1 MDVGSEFAN
10 HLLHCVGDVFFGIQ
24 GGTDGCEQMGVVQVD
39 DMFFVQFQGADKSLL
54 QLRQK
59 VQRAAQK
66 RHVSPDRLAAGK
78 TADGLIYHSLK
89 NGGRQV
95 FFCGPFVDQRLDIGF
110 SEDAAPCRDGVQGM
124 VIFRIFVEA
133 RRIRLQQGGHLV
145 DERTGTAGTDP
156 VHALPPSK

>member
-66 RHVSPDRLAAGK
+66 GHVSPDRLAAGK

-89 NGGRQV
+89 MEADRSS
-95 FFCGPFVDQRLDIGF
+95 FVAPSLISGWISDLAKTPHR
-110 SEDAAPCRDGVQGM
+110 AAM
-124 VIFRIFVEA
+124 VYREW
-133 RRIRLQQGGHLV
+133 
-145 DERTGTAGTDP
+145 
-156 VHALPPSK
+156 